1 MNNSQIR
8 RRRRAT
14 ARAVRIGMRLGLL
27 VFTAY
32 LTARLCRAGLEVI
45 SRTEHPAARFS
56 YSLIILLIWTG
67 WTARK
72 EYTDLTKGAED
83 KHDFRRSNGATR
95 QPEKKHV
102 ASWGISDQYGT
113 RAKGTAEAGQDR
125 QSVRNEDGEG

>member
-1 MNNSQIR
+1 MSMNNSQIR

-45 SRTEHPAARFS
+45 ESRTGAPGGEIFILP
-56 YSLIILLIWTG
+56 LIILLIWTG

-83 KHDFRRSNGATR
+83 KHDFRRSNGI
-95 QPEKKHV
+95 P
-102 ASWGISDQYGT
+102 YGSQ
-113 RAKGTAEAGQDR
+113 RR
-125 QSVRNEDGEG
+125 SM

>member
-45 SRTEHPAARFS
+45 ESRTGAPGGEIFISPDHPS
-56 YSLIILLIWTG
+56 
-67 WTARK
+67 
-72 EYTDLTKGAED
+72 DLD
-83 KHDFRRSNGATR
+83 RLDRS
-95 QPEKKHV
+95 E
-102 ASWGISDQYGT
+102 GIHRPDERS
-113 RAKGTAEAGQDR
+113 
-125 QSVRNEDGEG
+125 